1 MRSTGYSARGAGISS
16 PALRFLS
23 HRGFGKVAQ
32 NRHFEGNP
40 EVRCECEGIQGEE
53 YKKAVPDF
61 SHRDCSLSYGGG
73 AGNRTPVRQGP
84 TTSFSVRSL
93 RFYVGSG
100 LPETGCHHPSP
111 LGLDLAFESI
121 TRGAVAIGDVR
132 RESWRR
138 KPPGTWTLFKRP
150 VRNYRWQLLFAP
162 CFTSSGNSARCP

>member
-1 MRSTGYSARGAGISS
+1 MA
-16 PALRFLS
+16 
-23 HRGFGKVAQ
+23 
-32 NRHFEGNP
+32 GNP
-40 EVRCECEGIQGEE
+40 AWRWQSLPHTMAGSMLRRAWGRNVDGSNSPVSGIPGFRNKGKRKPVTWENDPRE
-53 YKKAVPDF
+53 TGLF
-61 SHRDCSLSYGGG
+61 FLNGGG

-100 LPETGCHHPSP
+100 LPETGCPHPSP

-121 TRGAVAIGDVR
+121 TRGAVAIGDVHW
-132 RESWRR
+132 ESWRR

-150 VRNYRWQLLFAP
+150 VRNFRWQLLFAP

>member
-1 MRSTGYSARGAGISS
+1 MLLRQQGAAS
-16 PALRFLS
+16 PAKNRITRRFKPAVIRKVIRSVLRLVPILPGTNRNDNCNKLS
-23 HRGFGKVAQ
+23 ILRDLRYRWVIL
-32 NRHFEGNP
+32 EY
-40 EVRCECEGIQGEE
+40 GI
-53 YKKAVPDF
+53 
-61 SHRDCSLSYGGG
+61 GGG

-100 LPETGCHHPSP
+100 LPETGCPHPST

-138 KPPGTWTLFKRP
+138 KLPGTWTLFKRP
-150 VRNYRWQLLFAP
+150 VRNFRWQLLFAP